1 MNHTSVMLTG
11 ITGAGKSTAC
21 NFLLGEKIFEVDQG
35 MMAVT
40 TKSASHSTML
50 NSRRV
55 EIIDTP
61 GFCEDGV
68 SKEQSI
74 NELGKAIVLARNGL
88 HAIAI
93 VINVS
98 HRFTSS
104 QVTFLKEMELF
115 DQLWPFMFI
124 IFSAAKSYGATDEE
138 QRKVIHNTYNSG
150 KCPRH
155 LKTLLDK
162 VGKRFMMLESTED
175 NQIYRIKK
183 RKEFLRMVDSIYHI
197 NKKVYSNRLFKQ
209 AIILYEKQKEM
220 EKKKEKKYKT
230 ELDTLARKMEEE
242 IKKLKAEKE
251 REVQLVQEKLRQE
264 KIKEEERQARI
275 KEVQKASE
283 DADHIYHASQQQMM
297 ETAALARG
305 DHPGVIFMTQQ
316 MEQTQFFDQN
326 QSWSQAQ
333 TWGPSPQTGGGTDG
347 CNIS

>member
-61 GFCEDGV
+61 GFCEDSV

-93 VINVS
+93 VIKIS

-104 QVTFLKEMELF
+104 QVAFLKEMELF

-138 QRKVIHNTYNSG
+138 QRKAIYNTYSSC
-150 KCPRH
+150 KCPGQ
-155 LKTLLDK
+155 LKILLDK
-162 VGKRFMMLESTED
+162 VGQRFMMLESTED
-175 NQIYRIKK
+175 NQIYRTKK
-183 RKEFLRMVDSIYHI
+183 LEEFFEMVDRIYHA
-197 NKKVYSNRLFKQ
+197 NERVYSN
-209 AIILYEKQKEM
+209 
-220 EKKKEKKYKT
+220 
-230 ELDTLARKMEEE
+230 
-242 IKKLKAEKE
+242 
-251 REVQLVQEKLRQE
+251 
-264 KIKEEERQARI
+264 
-275 KEVQKASE
+275 
-283 DADHIYHASQQQMM
+283 
-297 ETAALARG
+297 
-305 DHPGVIFMTQQ
+305 
-316 MEQTQFFDQN
+316 
-326 QSWSQAQ
+326 
-333 TWGPSPQTGGGTDG
+333 
-347 CNIS
+347 